1 MLGTKRKSSKNR
13 GGIIITRIFIKE
25 HDVNDLALSLN
36 TEFPKGKRFN
46 LYQKQQAR
54 KLKNYVDS
62 KKQGMNCDYDINIVL
77 NNQLMKSDNR
87 SLLEEVEENSSQNR
101 IHMEQQ
107 DITEKYE
114 LNNSLSK
121 EDNEKGANKELETFG
136 IRVIPNENNYFNANI
151 NEINDNFYDLF
162 QKEWDDLDYD
172 DDMHS
177 DNIDF

>member
-1 MLGTKRKSSKNR
+1 MLGTKSRSSKNR

-25 HDVNDLALSLN
+25 HDVNDFTLSLN
-36 TEFPKGKRFN
+36 TEFSKGKRFS

-62 KKQGMNCDYDINIVL
+62 KKQGMNCDDDINIVL
-77 NNQLMKSDNR
+77 NNQLMKNDNH
-87 SLLEEVEENSSQNR
+87 SLLEEVEENSRQNR

-107 DITEKYE
+107 DITEKSE
-114 LNNSLSK
+114 LNSSLSK
-121 EDNEKGANKELETFG
+121 ENNEKGANNELEPFG
-136 IRVIPNENNYFNANI
+136 ISVIPNENNYFNANI
-151 NEINDNFYDLF
+151 NEMNDNFYALF

-172 DDMHS
+172 DDIHW